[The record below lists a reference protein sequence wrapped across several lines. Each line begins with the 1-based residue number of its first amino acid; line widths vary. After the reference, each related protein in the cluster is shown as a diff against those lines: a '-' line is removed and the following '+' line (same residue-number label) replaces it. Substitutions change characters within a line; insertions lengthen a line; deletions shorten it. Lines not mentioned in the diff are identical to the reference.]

1 MVPPNS
7 KAANIWILDTIAFTK
22 FVSFILL
29 VEVLMYQVIF
39 LLSPDMLFKVEKVIS
54 EMGDDLML

>member
-1 MVPPNS
+1 
-7 KAANIWILDTIAFTK
+7 
-22 FVSFILL
+22 
-29 VEVLMYQVIF
+29 MYQVIF